1 MAAEAAAV
9 HTLCNLYRWCRSSV
23 CVAVHSVKQSERER
37 ESSRR
42 KRLLALLAAVV
53 RCAVAL
59 RPAVHQSASLTCHR
73 CCCPHSALHCP
84 RLASYTA
91 SSAMSQRD
99 YDDDDG
105 YGGGQRQQ
113 DDKPLSFR
121 SPTSRSTDRYATAAD
136 RYSAIA
142 TTSGASNGGRDDAD
156 RKTGGGDRYGDSRGG
171 GGGGDRY
178 GDRGGDRYSDRGGRG
193 GDRYNSRGGD
203 RGGDRGDDAERGA
216 DGSDKRRGG
225 KTGDGFFSN
234 SSGGG
239 RGYERSERG
248 GAGSGGG
255 FRDRDDSADKE
266 GGYQRRERRGRSTH
280 TAVPSLCTAVTRLLS
295 GPLIP
300 LLCLRGSVCQMI
312 GLGTIA
318 AVTVD
323 EEAVVAVAAVART
336 VSASDKSDVTA
347 SPPACPTS
355 THCSSTTPTD
365 PSSNSHLAAPHRP
378 TLTTQTAALDR
389 QRPASPT
396 RSVRPSRERR
406 TWPPKSQSSPTPRLQ
421 SEAVGRDGAV
431 ERGFR
436 NGRRSSRMARQ
447 GGSRGIVVCSGRVE
461 EVEGGRLVV
470 GFCALRLPGVRDFCV
485 GDQQPMLNTAVA

>member
-1 MAAEAAAV
+1 M
-9 HTLCNLYRWCRSSV
+9 
-23 CVAVHSVKQSERER
+23 KQSERER

-318 AVTVD
+318 GGD
-323 EEAVVAVAAVART
+323 RRRGGGGGGGSSREDRERERQERR
-336 VSASDKSDVTA
+336 DRI
-347 SPPACPTS
+347 PAGLPDLDALQLN
-355 THCSSTTPTD
+355 D
-365 PSSNSHLAAPHRP
+365 PNRPKLKLAPRG
-378 TLTTQTAALDR
+378 TTQTNTDNADGST
-389 QRPASPT
+389 RPAAASKPN
-396 RSVRPSRERR
+396 PFGEAKPREENLASKE
-406 TWPPKSQSSPTPRLQ
+406 PVKPDAK
-421 SEAVGRDGAV
+421 
-431 ERGFR
+431 
-436 NGRRSSRMARQ
+436 
-447 GGSRGIVVCSGRVE
+447 
-461 EVEGGRLVV
+461 
-470 GFCALRLPGVRDFCV
+470 
-485 GDQQPMLNTAVA
+485 TAE